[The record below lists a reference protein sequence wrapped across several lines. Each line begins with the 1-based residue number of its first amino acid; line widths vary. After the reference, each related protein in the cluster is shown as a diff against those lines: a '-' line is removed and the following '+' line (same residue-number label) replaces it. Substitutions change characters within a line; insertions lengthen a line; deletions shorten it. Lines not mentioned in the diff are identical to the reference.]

1 MFKLCII
8 IVNVE
13 KVTMDKQNPLKM
25 DSRQIERR
33 MINKCLNDGWKIK
46 KNKNEYTLEKP
57 LQSSFEKYDIDHL
70 KKWIN
75 KYIID
80 DN

>member
-8 IVNVE
+8 IINVE
-13 KVTMDKQNPLKM
+13 KVTMEKKKPPKLNSKTF
-25 DSRQIERR
+25 ENT

-57 LQSSFEKYDIDHL
+57 LHSSFEEYDIEYL

-75 KYIID
+75 KYIL